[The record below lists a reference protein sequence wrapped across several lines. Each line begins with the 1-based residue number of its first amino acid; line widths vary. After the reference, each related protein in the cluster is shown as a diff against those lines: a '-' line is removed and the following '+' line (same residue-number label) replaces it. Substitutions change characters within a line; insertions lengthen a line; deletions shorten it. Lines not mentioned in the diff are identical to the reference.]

1 MSLRAWPFLAGS
13 DRGQVGNPLTLGNF
27 LGSVGDQRQVPVSF
41 LAMERCGLFGKFQP
55 SLGHVHQYGFD
66 VGV

>member
-1 MSLRAWPFLAGS
+1 M
-13 DRGQVGNPLTLGNF
+13 GQV
-27 LGSVGDQRQVPVSF
+27 
-41 LAMERCGLFGKFQP
+41 LAMERRDLFGKFQP